1 MPRIKLTQPK
11 QHIRFPDDAASAS
24 AAPTASS
31 SSRLKPIAKKAANK
45 SKTSIRQTAAQKQLA
60 KKSNSRFQESTGA
73 VKRPRRYRPGVQA
86 LREIR
91 RYQKSTD
98 AIIPLANISRLIREI
113 TETLY
118 PKKIFRFQA
127 SAIEAIRQSAE
138 AHMVRLFED
147 ANLCAI
153 HRKCVTIT
161 PKDIQLARRI
171 RGEID
176 RW

>member
-1 MPRIKLTQPK
+1 MPRTKQTQPT
-11 QHIRFPDDAASAS
+11 QHLRFPDPAASAS
-24 AAPTASS
+24 ASNASS
-31 SSRLKPIAKKAANK
+31 SSRVKQFARKAAKKP
-45 SKTSIRQTAAQKQLA
+45 KTSIRQAAAKKQLA

-113 TETLY
+113 TAMLY
-118 PKKIFRFQA
+118 PKIMLRFQA

-138 AHMVRLFED
+138 AHMVTRLFED

-176 RW
+176 RR

>member
-1 MPRIKLTQPK
+1 MPRTKQTQPT
-11 QHIRFPDDAASAS
+11 QHLRFPDPAASAS
-24 AAPTASS
+24 ASNASS
-31 SSRLKPIAKKAANK
+31 SSRVKQLARKAAKKP
-45 SKTSIRQTAAQKQLA
+45 KTSIRQGAAKKQLA

-113 TETLY
+113 TEILY
-118 PKKIFRFQA
+118 PKKIYRFQA
-127 SAIEAIRQSAE
+127 SAIEAIRQSVE
-138 AHMVRLFED
+138 AHMVTLFED

-176 RW
+176 RR

>member
-1 MPRIKLTQPK
+1 MRRTKLTQPIK
-11 QHIRFPDDAASAS
+11 RIRSPNPAAPASAS
-24 AAPTASS
+24 ATSS
-31 SSRLKPIAKKAANK
+31 YSRVKPLARKVANK
-45 SKTSIRQTAAQKQLA
+45 SKASIQQTAAQKQLA

-113 TETLY
+113 TQILY
-118 PKKIFRFQA
+118 PKRMYRFQA
-127 SAIEAIRQSAE
+127 SAIEAIRQSVE
-138 AHMVRLFED
+138 AHMVTLFED

-171 RGEID
+171 RGEIK